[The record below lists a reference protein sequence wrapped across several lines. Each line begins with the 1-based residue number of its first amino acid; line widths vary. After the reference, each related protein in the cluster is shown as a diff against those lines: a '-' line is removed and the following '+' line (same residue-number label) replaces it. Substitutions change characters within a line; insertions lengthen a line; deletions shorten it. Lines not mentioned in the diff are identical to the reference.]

1 MIICFYDKDFKGE
14 KDNAALVVD
23 NSSFSLVRR
32 AVDCDDFKC
41 RCEAFTEN
49 IQPAF
54 VVLKNDLGNYIY
66 GALAGVPQL
75 TKENQT
81 EITAADVKTL
91 LKSDVILDLTKSFTN
106 VNSFLSYVFGEWN
119 TQVNQ
124 GTISSELRISD
135 SVGDI
140 AFDNLKPS
148 AESVAAYDAPYLKYY
163 GLYMTT
169 QIDLVGKK
177 IIFNVGKSMCR
188 DLNVK
193 LWELGI
199 YDYGKWVTDVNETQ
213 GYVLNTA
220 TNALTAGFKWILRSD
235 NSITTNVEYRN
246 IYPIKRRVVVKET
259 EDDAEVAALLDEAN
273 SEALKE
279 LTESM
284 FQENI
289 EIDAVNEL
297 TENMFQENIEIDAG
311 DELMGSVY
319 QGNIGIK
326 VRDTDFETKFNIY
339 VKRSGETSLYKS
351 LPCGELHYDGS
362 GLKKVQIGYRLTGIQ
377 FII

>member
-1 MIICFYDKDFKGE
+1 M
-14 KDNAALVVD
+14 
-23 NSSFSLVRR
+23 
-32 AVDCDDFKC
+32 
-41 RCEAFTEN
+41 
-49 IQPAF
+49 
-54 VVLKNDLGNYIY
+54 
-66 GALAGVPQL
+66 
-75 TKENQT
+75 
-81 EITAADVKTL
+81 
-91 LKSDVILDLTKSFTN
+91 
-106 VNSFLSYVFGEWN
+106 
-119 TQVNQ
+119 
-124 GTISSELRISD
+124 SELRISD

-148 AESVAAYDAPYLKYY
+148 AESVAAYDAWEDIFAPYLKYY
-163 GLYMTT
+163 GLFMTT

-177 IIFNVGKSMCR
+177 IIFNVGRSMSR

-297 TENMFQENIEIDAG
+297 
-311 DELMGSVY
+311 MGSVY
-319 QGNIGIK
+319 QENAGIN

-339 VKRSGETSLYKS
+339 VKRGGETSLYKS

>member
-1 MIICFYDKDFKGE
+1 MEAVRVMIISFYNKEFKGE
-14 KDNAALVVD
+14 EDNAALVVD
-23 NSSFSLVRR
+23 SSSFSLVRR
-32 AVDCDDFKC
+32 AVDCDDLKC

-75 TKENQT
+75 NEDNQT
-81 EITAADVKTL
+81 EITASDIKTL

-106 VNSFLSYVFGEWN
+106 VNSFLSEVFDEWN
-119 TQVNQ
+119 KQVNQ
-124 GTISSELRISD
+124 GTIPSELRISD
-135 SVGDI
+135 KVGDI

-148 AESVAAYDAPYLKYY
+148 AENEAAYDAWEDIFAPYLKYY
-163 GLYMTT
+163 GLFMTT

-177 IIFNVGKSMCR
+177 VIFNIGRSMYR
-188 DLNVK
+188 DLTVK

-199 YDYGKWVTDVNETQ
+199 YDYGKWVTNVNETQ
-213 GYVLNTA
+213 GYVLNKSTGKR
-220 TNALTAGFKWILRSD
+220 TEGYKWILLSD
-235 NSITTNVEYRN
+235 NSITTDAEKRN
-246 IYPIKRRVVVKET
+246 IFPIKRRVVLKET
-259 EDDAEVAALLDEAN
+259 EDEAEVTALLDEAN

-279 LTESM
+279 LTKSM

-289 EIDAVNEL
+289 EIEG
-297 TENMFQENIEIDAG
+297 IEA
-311 DELMGSVY
+311 
-319 QGNIGIK
+319 
-326 VRDTDFETKFNIY
+326 DFETKFNI
-339 VKRSGETSLYKS
+339 VVRRGEDVYKS
-351 LPCGELHYDGS
+351 LPCGELHYDGA